1 MCQYCGSLLSTVHWT
16 EAGAV
21 SSGDR
26 IRAITRRAEV
36 LQAVLP
42 AYGLSLRQGALAGTF
57 HISSAD
63 GREGLAHDLDEV
75 WAMTEQMTGCPFDPL
90 DARFTA
96 KDVNA
101 G

>member
-1 MCQYCGSLLSTVHWT
+1 MCQYCGSLLSAVHWT

-21 SSGDR
+21 SARDR
-26 IRAITRRAEV
+26 TRATSRRAEV
-36 LQAVLP
+36 LQAVLR
-42 AYGLSLRQGALAGTF
+42 AYGLSLRQGALVGMF

-63 GREGLAHDLDEV
+63 GREGLARDLDEV
-75 WAMTEQMTGCPFDPL
+75 WAVAEQMTGRHFDPL

-96 KDVNA
+96 EDADA